1 MDINQIVTLDI
12 WMIVPLFLI
21 GSVLHFTYDWSR
33 HNKFVA
39 IFSAV
44 NESYWEH
51 IKIAFWPV
59 FLLYLI
65 EFMAGGYKI
74 SSFIPAKTIALY
86 TIPVAMIA
94 IVYGYKY
101 ITKKNILA
109 LDIGAFFVVIAI
121 AQVTGIQF
129 LKELSAGWLTI
140 LIGAFFLI
148 VILVS
153 FLIFTRH
160 PPKEPDLFLDP
171 VTSEYGLKGHG
182 HK

>member
-1 MDINQIVTLDI
+1 MRKFCPQVVVENFFEPCV
-12 WMIVPLFLI
+12 LFLLMKKP
-21 GSVLHFTYDWSR
+21 S
-33 HNKFVA
+33 
-39 IFSAV
+39 
-44 NESYWEH
+44 
-51 IKIAFWPV
+51 
-59 FLLYLI
+59 
-65 EFMAGGYKI
+65 
-74 SSFIPAKTIALY
+74 
-86 TIPVAMIA
+86 
-94 IVYGYKY
+94 YGYELNKMLKESCDCQVNIGNLYRGLNRLVKDKY

-121 AQVTGIQF
+121 AQVTGTQF

-140 LIGAFFLI
+140 AISIFFLI
-148 VILVS
+148 VILIS